1 MPTEKSELRA
11 IFDNLP
17 LGIAYLD
24 SQFRFIR
31 VNEFFAQLTGMREEE
46 LLGKPCYETVGEYA
60 NDPAR
65 NGLEKICSF
74 CKKEGCF
81 NTKKS
86 CVIERPLKDKFLRVR
101 TIPQMDEQ
109 GETRHL
115 LELFEDITES
125 RQAEESLRESERKFR
140 MLSQEYHTLLD
151 AIRNSIFLLSPDL
164 KVV

>member
-1 MPTEKSELRA
+1 MK
-11 IFDNLP
+11 
-17 LGIAYLD
+17 
-24 SQFRFIR
+24 
-31 VNEFFAQLTGMREEE
+31 QLTEHIAVGEEE
-46 LLGKPCYETVGEYA
+46 RTILVRCRDAVKAIDRSADIILYGSRARRAAQHDSDYDILIVAGG
-60 NDPAR
+60 PAT
-65 NGLEKICSF
+65 LYQE
-74 CKKEGCF
+74 
-81 NTKKS
+81 
-86 CVIERPLKDKFLRVR
+86 DKFLRVR